1 MIIGSSRV
9 LPEIRTAITIF
20 MAKESALR
28 MLQLVDSSNPKAHQK
43 LINRLGDFSG
53 FTSTVSQTYVGDDVL
68 QALLRTLEGKGQR
81 EDQFFVISED
91 PALDGQVLTSR
102 AIFAGLVGSFFGT
115 FAVAASGSLALY
127 KSERPGNILV
137 LKSGP

>member
-1 MIIGSSRV
+1 MTSRSSRV
-9 LPEIRTAITIF
+9 LAEIRTAITVF

-43 LINRLGDFSG
+43 LINHLADSSG
-53 FTSTVSQTYVGDDVL
+53 FKSTVSQTYVGDDAL
-68 QALLRTLEGKGQR
+68 EALLRTLEGKGQR

-91 PALDGQVLTSR
+91 PALDGRVLTSR

-115 FAVAASGSLALY
+115 FAVDASGSLALY

-137 LKSGP
+137 LKSGS